1 MLKRIPMIKMELVQ
15 QSCNHLFYSHP
26 VYFSL
31 ILSIILLPIPTDAAG
46 NETMTAHQ
54 IVMFLDKANFDIY
67 ADHWNEQ
74 DLYFGRHNQ
83 KVLDI
88 DKLFGS
94 QKHNLPANPDALHE
108 AARIIL
114 RSPIDAS
121 KFNQK
126 EFLKSHTDIIAIER
140 TLSHKMRRHWLGD
153 DAPK

>member
-1 MLKRIPMIKMELVQ
+1 M
-15 QSCNHLFYSHP
+15 
-26 VYFSL
+26 FS
-31 ILSIILLPIPTDAAG
+31 TDAAG

-94 QKHNLPANPDALHE
+94 QKHNLPANPEALHE
-108 AARIIL
+108 AARVIL

-153 DAPK
+153 EAPK

>member
-1 MLKRIPMIKMELVQ
+1 MYVHFISSNNVFFHFLI
-15 QSCNHLFYSHP
+15 
-26 VYFSL
+26 L
-31 ILSIILLPIPTDAAG
+31 ILSAHKHFLSDAAG

-94 QKHNLPANPDALHE
+94 QKHNLPANPEALHE

-114 RSPIDAS
+114 RSPIEAS

-140 TLSHKMRRHWLGD
+140 TLSHKMRRHWLGA